1 MVVDTKKIVLL
12 SGFQDGLIVRSLR
25 VQESQG
31 MFTLGQSSK
40 EEPGGTQREEQIPL
54 LLTAPLLDHLS
65 GLKKNWGTKL
75 ASQDTISEI
84 PVCCE
89 PPACLLTGTA
99 HSPGASFL
107 LSHYAIIH
115 PDTLSPQVTQN
126 TSTHLLR
133 LLLASTTPCYLCSSS
148 SWAPFLRDSS
158 LPAFPSI
165 LSSLKKKKNG
175 DEKRVHRRTVS
186 V

>member
-31 MFTLGQSSK
+31 TFTLGQSSK

-54 LLTAPLLDHLS
+54 LLTVPLLDHLS

-75 ASQDTISEI
+75 ASRDTISEI

-89 PPACLLTGTA
+89 PPACLLTGTS

-107 LSHYAIIH
+107 LSQYAIIN

-133 LLLASTTPCYLCSSS
+133 LLLASTTPCYLCSSPS
-148 SWAPFLRDSS
+148 LGSIFEGFQSARFPFYS
-158 LPAFPSI
+158 LFS
-165 LSSLKKKKNG
+165 
-175 DEKRVHRRTVS
+175 
-186 V
+186 